1 MNCECVTEEAHY
13 SKEKKRKYAHNI
25 YPIFFP
31 FKAILLPLL
40 NILMY
45 FRKFCVSLL
54 LQETYSDSIVSYSAK
69 YLCIHRCDNV

>member
-1 MNCECVTEEAHY
+1 MHTTY
-13 SKEKKRKYAHNI
+13 IPY
-25 YPIFFP
+25 FF
-31 FKAILLPLL
+31 LLRLPLL